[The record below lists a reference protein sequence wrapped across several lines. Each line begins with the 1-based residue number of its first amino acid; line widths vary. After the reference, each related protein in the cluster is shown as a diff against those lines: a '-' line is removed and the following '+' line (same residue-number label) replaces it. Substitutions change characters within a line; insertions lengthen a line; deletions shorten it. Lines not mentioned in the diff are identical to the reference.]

1 MAGNYQNVGTPRF
14 WVSSLQWLDSLGMI
28 AMGSSGNNYLSH
40 PNGHEGKKWTKITY
54 INPIEATVFR
64 GGGGG
69 DFAMNFDI
77 IEPFDAGE
85 NPVNWSDIMPANN
98 SFFMLLGHN
107 FTNSSGNN
115 GIAFWAAHEV
125 GSYQL
130 AGGNF
135 LNYSSTENKRAE
147 YQGFSIGTAN
157 NAHNNP
163 YNRIRLY
170 FSTYTPAN
178 NKYFSSFLYGTF
190 FNLQA
195 PDLNLT
201 LTREYGEVKT
211 LQSKTGYTYS
221 NSFITKQ
228 PNWGNRLPAW
238 HLSLD
243 NDLNQDGSAL
253 FGDLAINGRR
263 VWDLKFSY
271 LDEQNIFSKVSS
283 VTDYITGSS
292 NNIDYLGGA
301 LLQENTFYSQV
312 LLRTQGLPFVF
323 QPDSNNSNP
332 DQFAICM
339 FDQNSFQFKRTS
351 LNTYDVSLKIR
362 EVW

>member
-1 MAGNYQNVGTPRF
+1 MAGNYQNVSTPRF
-14 WVSSLQWLDSLGMI
+14 WVSSLQWLESLNMI
-28 AMGSSGNNYLSH
+28 AMSSTDNTKLSHSSGH
-40 PNGHEGKKWTKITY
+40 NGKSYTKLAY
-54 INPIEATVFR
+54 INPIEATLFK
-64 GGGGG
+64 GGNGQG
-69 DFAMNFDI
+69 FSINFDI
-77 IEPFDAGE
+77 IEPFVAGE
-85 NPVNWSDIMPANN
+85 NPVNWSDIIPENN

-107 FTNSSGNN
+107 F
-115 GIAFWAAHEV
+115 
-125 GSYQL
+125 
-130 AGGNF
+130 GGNVF
-135 LNYSSTENKRAE
+135 FRVTHETSNDALAHVPYLNYSLSQSSNNMLSP
-147 YQGFSIGTAN
+147 YQGFSIGIGN
-157 NAHNNP
+157 NAHNNS
-163 YNRIRLY
+163 YNRIKLY
-170 FSTYTPAN
+170 FNQGYSTSMD
-178 NKYFSSFLYGTF
+178 KYFSSFLYGTF

-228 PNWGNRLPAW
+228 PNWGNGLPSW
-238 HLSLD
+238 HLYKQSNATAPAIDEL
-243 NDLNQDGSAL
+243 AP
-253 FGDLAINGRR
+253 LAINGRR